1 MATIPREIY
10 TLGAVQFDTRPL
22 ARLQGE
28 LLAKK
33 AAQEEALD
41 KYLFDLQGK
50 LPKDQVRAIDRNP
63 FQQKV
68 QNWISKGIA
77 LRKQRDKF
85 GAQQEILSGFQE
97 LMADANESKAAS
109 ERQQKIAE
117 LKLQGKLDA
126 KDFPIIDKMSRS
138 IYDVNFY
145 KKPEIKQPYT
155 IEDFSVNVPTWDL
168 GKRKQ
173 FIDFALSGTTP
184 AGKENL
190 KTIEDKENLTQ
201 TTTYD
206 KVFTP
211 EQKKDISKKALAI
224 LSDKSGIKTYE
235 EILKEGAS
243 ATPTKQFIDLVAAYN
258 SVFPNDLMNSPEKVA
273 AADIILNMSG
283 VRMPGT
289 PITTPLFKKREQF
302 KSGVRMGEQKV
313 KEGQGDAGA
322 QETIGNA
329 FDSIDEIQ
337 GVYPDI
343 KISKGK
349 GTIAG
354 IEYTGT
360 ISTKGSKLPEVVR
373 APLRNIKYEIGN
385 NEDVEIKVENGQ
397 IVSIKPKGRSLVD
410 RNAMRNAQL
419 KFSTEPQK
427 GPQMRFAEKE
437 KEGVKTTS
445 KKTGASGL

>member
-1 MATIPREIY
+1 M
-10 TLGAVQFDTRPL
+10 
-22 ARLQGE
+22 
-28 LLAKK
+28 AKK

-117 LKLQGKLDA
+117 LKLQGKVDED
-126 KDFPIIDKMSRS
+126 DFPIIDKMSKS
-138 IYDVNFY
+138 IYDVDFY
-145 KKPEIKQPYT
+145 KQPDIKRPYT
-155 IEDFSVNVPTWDL
+155 IEDFSANIPTWDL
-168 GKRKQ
+168 SKRKQ

-206 KVFTP
+206 KVFTL

-224 LSDKSGIKTYE
+224 LSDKSGMKTYK
-235 EILKEGAS
+235 EILKEGAT
-243 ATPTKQFIDLVAAYN
+243 ATPTQQFIDLTAAYN

-289 PITTPLFKKREQF
+289 PVTTPLFKKREQF
-302 KSGVRMGEQKV
+302 KSGLIASRQKREGVGVNLLDYDVLGKYNPQTATIVQPGATAEERIAVPTEVVFEKDIPSEDLELITNKGDVAAIVEKGMKPYFKVRSDGNWE
-313 KEGQGDAGA
+313 GA
-322 QETIGNA
+322 QGKI
-329 FDSIDEIQ
+329 IDRSSVARSNLDKTSLTEERRLKQ
-337 GVYPDI
+337 GLI
-343 KISKGK
+343 
-349 GTIAG
+349 
-354 IEYTGT
+354 
-360 ISTKGSKLPEVVR
+360 
-373 APLRNIKYEIGN
+373 
-385 NEDVEIKVENGQ
+385 
-397 IVSIKPKGRSLVD
+397 
-410 RNAMRNAQL
+410 
-419 KFSTEPQK
+419 
-427 GPQMRFAEKE
+427 
-437 KEGVKTTS
+437 KTTAPKVPA
-445 KKTGASGL
+445 KKGELD

>member
-1 MATIPREIY
+1 MAVSIPREIY
-10 TLGAVQFDTRPL
+10 TLGAVKLDTTPL
-22 ARLQGE
+22 ARLQGQ
-28 LLAKK
+28 LQAKK

-68 QNWISKGIA
+68 QNWISKGTA
-77 LRKQRDKF
+77 LRKQKDKF

-138 IYDVNFY
+138 IYDVDFY

-155 IEDFSVNVPTWDL
+155 IEDFSANVPTWDL

-224 LSDKSGIKTYE
+224 LSDESGIKTYE

-243 ATPTKQFIDLVAAYN
+243 ATPTKQFVDLVAAYN

-289 PITTPLFKKREQF
+289 PVTTPLFKKREQF
-302 KSGVRMGEQKV
+302 KGALIEGRQK
-313 KEGQGDAGA
+313 KEGVGVNLLDYDVLGKYNPQVVTIVKPGA
-322 QETIGNA
+322 TAEEREAIPT
-329 FDSIDEIQ
+329 
-337 GVYPDI
+337 
-343 KISKGK
+343 
-349 GTIAG
+349 
-354 IEYTGT
+354 
-360 ISTKGSKLPEVVR
+360 EVVFER
-373 APLRNIKYEIGN
+373 DIPSEDLELITNKGEVGAITEKGMKPYFKIRSDGN
-385 NEDVEIKVENGQ
+385 WEGSQGKV
-397 IVSIKPKGRSLVD
+397 IDRSLVARSNLD
-410 RNAMRNAQL
+410 KTSL
-419 KFSTEPQK
+419 
-427 GPQMRFAEKE
+427 AEE
-437 KEGVKTTS
+437 RRLRQGLIKTTAPKVPATT
-445 KKTGASGL
+445 KKKGELD